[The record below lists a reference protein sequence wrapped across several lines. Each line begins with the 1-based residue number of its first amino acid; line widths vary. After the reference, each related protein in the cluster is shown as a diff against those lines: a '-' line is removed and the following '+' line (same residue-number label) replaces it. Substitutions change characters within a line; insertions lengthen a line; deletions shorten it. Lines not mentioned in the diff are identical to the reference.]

1 MTFRHVA
8 ILTSLLFLV
17 LAVGWMLCPEQMLT
31 QWGVQY
37 SDGAGVV
44 SRRGSAFYLGFAI
57 MFFVARNTEHSATR
71 MALIKGII
79 TTCTV
84 LILLAVYEFSVGQAS
99 NKILIAALIEAILG
113 LVFLYVWRTSI
124 KKHHVSNKLRTHQ

>member
-1 MTFRHVA
+1 MNFRHVA

-17 LAVGWMLCPEQMLT
+17 LALGWMLCPEQMLT

-44 SRRGSAFYLGFAI
+44 SRRGAAFYIGVAI
-57 MFFVARNTEHSATR
+57 MFFVARNVEHSATR

-84 LILLAVYEFSVGQAS
+84 LILLAAYEFSVGHVS
-99 NKILIAALIEAILG
+99 NRILIAALIEAILG
-113 LVFLYVWRTSI
+113 LAFLYVWRTSI
-124 KKHHVSNKLRTHQ
+124 KKHHVSNKLRTHK

>member
-1 MTFRHVA
+1 MSFRHVA

-17 LAVGWMLCPEQMLT
+17 LALGWMLCPEQMLT

-37 SDGAGVV
+37 SDSTGVV
-44 SRRGSAFYLGFAI
+44 SRRGAAFYLGFAI
-57 MFFVARNTEHSATR
+57 MFFVARNVEHSATR

-79 TTCTV
+79 TTCTA
-84 LILLAVYEFSVGQAS
+84 LILLAVYEFSVGQAN

-113 LVFLYVWRTSI
+113 LAFFVCLANI
-124 KKHHVSNKLRTHQ
+124 DKKHHVSNKLRTHQ

>member
-1 MTFRHVA
+1 VNFRHVA

-17 LAVGWMLCPEQMLT
+17 LALGWMLCPEQMLT

-44 SRRGSAFYLGFAI
+44 SRRGAAFYIGVAI
-57 MFFVARNTEHSATR
+57 MFFVARNVEHSATR

-79 TTCTV
+79 TICTV
-84 LILLAVYEFSVGQAS
+84 LILLAAYEFSVGHVS
-99 NKILIAALIEAILG
+99 NRILIAALIEAILG
-113 LVFLYVWRTSI
+113 LAFLYVWRTSI
-124 KKHHVSNKLRTHQ
+124 KKHHVSNKLRTHK

>member
-1 MTFRHVA
+1 MSFRHVA

-17 LAVGWMLCPEQMLT
+17 LALGWMLCPEQMLT

-37 SDGAGVV
+37 SDSTGVV
-44 SRRGSAFYLGFAI
+44 SRRGAAFYLGFAV
-57 MFFVARNTEHSATR
+57 MFFVARNTENSATR

-79 TTCTV
+79 TTCTL
-84 LILLAVYEFSVGQAS
+84 LILLAVYEFSVGHAN

-113 LVFLYVWRTSI
+113 LAFLYVWRTSI
-124 KKHHVSNKLRTHQ
+124 KKHHVSNKLRIHQ

>member
-1 MTFRHVA
+1 MSFRHVA

-17 LAVGWMLCPEQMLT
+17 LALGWMLCPEQMLT
-31 QWGVQY
+31 QWEVQY
-37 SDGAGVV
+37 SDSTGVV
-44 SRRGSAFYLGFAI
+44 SRRGAAFYLGFAI

-79 TTCTV
+79 TTCTI
-84 LILLAVYEFSVGQAS
+84 LILLGVYEFSVGHAN

-113 LVFLYVWRTSI
+113 LAFLYVWRTSI
-124 KKHHVSNKLRTHQ
+124 KKHHVSNKLRIHQ